1 MRTKTAMHHTPIF
14 DPLRFLE
21 VQLRLQVTLGR
32 DGKIL
37 LHGLNDLSPKRRQ
50 QAFKVVKIYDKLLR
64 MQLDAPTRE
73 LRLSVNK
80 LLAQG
85 KVVIKNKKYVLP

>member
-1 MRTKTAMHHTPIF
+1 MHHTPIF

-21 VQLRLQVTLGR
+21 VQLRLQVTLGQ

-37 LHGLNDLSPKRRQ
+37 LSGLNELSVKRRQ
-50 QAFKVVKIYDKLLR
+50 QAFRVVQVYDKLLR
-64 MQLDAPTRE
+64 MQLDAPKPE
-73 LRLSVNK
+73 LRPSVNK

-85 KVVIKNKKYVLP
+85 KIVIKNKKYVLP

>member
-1 MRTKTAMHHTPIF
+1 MHIPIF

-21 VQLRLQVTLGR
+21 VQLRLQVKLAPN
-32 DGKIL
+32 GKIL
-37 LHGLNDLSPKRRQ
+37 LYGLNDLSAKRKQ
-50 QAFKVVKIYDKLLR
+50 QAFKVIQVYDKLLR

-73 LRLSVNK
+73 LRPSVNK

-85 KVVIKNKKYVLP
+85 KIVIKNKKYVLP

>member
-1 MRTKTAMHHTPIF
+1 MHHTPIF

-21 VQLRLQVTLGR
+21 VQLRLQVTLGQN
-32 DGKIL
+32 GKIL